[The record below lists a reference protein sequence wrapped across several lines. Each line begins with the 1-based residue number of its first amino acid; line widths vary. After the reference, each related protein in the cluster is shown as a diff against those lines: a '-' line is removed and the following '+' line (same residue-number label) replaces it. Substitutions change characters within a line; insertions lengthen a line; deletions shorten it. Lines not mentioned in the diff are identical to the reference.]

1 VLELRKVFLFSTKSR
16 YAVSQG
22 IIMGTPIQEELK
34 KRIQEVQREIDE
46 IDETQTTKQ
55 FEELKDEAGCK
66 NCQEKLDSI
75 PLDERKVTGVLTRKG
90 DVGELVY
97 FSNGASTQEVAKF
110 GTSVL
115 QATMEALKNDKVDK
129 MIFSLELAMF
139 MKNELDC

>member
-1 VLELRKVFLFSTKSR
+1 
-16 YAVSQG
+16 
-22 IIMGTPIQEELK
+22 MTPRQEEL
-34 KRIQEVQREIDE
+34 QRQMNEAQKEFEAIDE
-46 IDETQTTKQ
+46 QLTARTEPFPDMDK
-55 FEELKDEAGCK
+55 EAGCK